1 MNRQD
6 LNRPCVIEISRA
18 RLFGL
23 HSPKNISTVK
33 QHFFV
38 FQVRLLGL
46 HKIAHTATKRNKN

>member
-23 HSPKNISTVK
+23 HSPKNISTIK
-33 QHFFV
+33 HNFFV
-38 FQVRLLGL
+38 FQVRLFGL
-46 HKIAHTATKRNKN
+46 HKVAHYSHKAQ